1 MKYSVHIILLLVLLL
16 TSTHPLGAARDDIKK
31 KEKALESLRKEIEQY
46 EERIRDSEQKEK
58 VTLERIDDYER
69 QMNLLKSLL
78 TQLGDEEKN
87 LRGTIESTS
96 ANIDSLARQ
105 LTILKRH
112 YAQYIAS
119 VYKYGRIYDFE
130 TLLSSNSVNQ
140 LYIRIQYLRRFSEQR
155 QRDLNKMV
163 ERKVLLEHQQRY
175 LQESL
180 TKERTVIAEKQ
191 REQISVHKKNSK
203 RKQALLDIRNDK
215 SVFRK
220 ELIRKT
226 RAAEQL
232 NKLIADLI
240 EQERIRKEREARLA
254 RERALEREK
263 QKGAKYAELPTE
275 ALPTSDFGGKRGVL
289 PWPVALGNIV
299 AQFGDHVHPQLKTV
313 TQNTGVDIAVPHG
326 TPIKAVAEA
335 EVSMIRWLPSYGN
348 LIILNHFGGYRTVYA
363 HLSDISVVEGQ
374 RVKEGSVIA
383 RSGDSVAGNLL
394 HFELWKEKEKQDPEA
409 WLASKKR

>member
-16 TSTHPLGAARDDIKK
+16 ISAHPLGAARDDIKK

-78 TQLGDEEKN
+78 AQLGDEEKN

-96 ANIDSLARQ
+96 ANIDSLERQ

-112 YAQYIAS
+112 YAQYVAS

-163 ERKVLLEHQQRY
+163 DRKVLLEHQQCY

-180 TKERTVIAEKQ
+180 AKERTVIAEKQ
-191 REQISVHKKNSK
+191 REQISVHEKNSK

-240 EQERIRKEREARLA
+240 EQERIQKA

-275 ALPTSDFGGKRGVL
+275 VPPTSNFGTKRGVL
-289 PWPVALGNIV
+289 PWPVTLGNIV

-313 TQNTGVDIAVPHG
+313 TQNTGVDIAVPQG

-335 EVSMIRWLPSYGN
+335 EVAMIHWLPSYGN
-348 LIILNHFGGYRTVYA
+348 LIILNHYGGYRTVYA

-374 RVKEGSVIA
+374 KVKEGSVIA
-383 RSGDSVAGNLL
+383 KSGDSVAGNLL

-409 WLASKKR
+409 WLAHRKR

>member
-1 MKYSVHIILLLVLLL
+1 MKPILHMLLIGLLAVLMAV
-16 TSTHPLGAARDDIKK
+16 PVNGGRDDIKK
-31 KEKALESLRKEIEQY
+31 KEKVLENLRKEIEQY

-58 VTLERIDDYER
+58 VTLERIDDYEK

-78 TQLGDEEKN
+78 GQLGDEEAN
-87 LRGTIESTS
+87 LRSTIETTST
-96 ANIDSLARQ
+96 NIDSLEHQ
-105 LTILKRH
+105 LVLLKTH
-112 YAQYIAS
+112 YAKYVCS

-155 QRDLNKMV
+155 QHDLSRITD
-163 ERKVLLEHQQRY
+163 RKVLLEHQQRY

-180 TKERTVIAEKQ
+180 TKERAVIAEKQ
-191 REQISVHKKNSK
+191 REQISVHEKTSK

-226 RAAEQL
+226 KAAEQL
-232 NKLIADLI
+232 NRLIADLI

-254 RERALEREK
+254 RERALDRER
-263 QKGAKYAELPTE
+263 QKGTKYVELPAE
-275 ALPTSDFGGKRGVL
+275 PPPTSDFGGKRGTL
-289 PWPVALGNIV
+289 PWPVSSGNIV

-335 EVSMIRWLPSYGN
+335 EVAMIRWLPSYGN

-363 HLSDISVVEGQ
+363 HLSDISVAEGQ
-374 RVKEGSVIA
+374 RVKEGNVIA

-394 HFELWKEKEKQDPEA
+394 HFELWKEKEKQDPED
-409 WLASKKR
+409 WLAHRRR